1 MSNNNNRNRR
11 WNNNNNNNN
20 NGRRVTNDYNFE
32 IGQFNSSDRVSM
44 NMWRADEGWNLLG
57 TFRFEADTVKVTLNN
72 KSGVN
77 VIVADAVKLV
87 KRENSR

>member
-1 MSNNNNRNRR
+1 MLGAIIGDIAGSRFEFYP
-11 WNNNNNNNN
+11 
-20 NGRRVTNDYNFE
+20 TNDYNFE

>member
-1 MSNNNNRNRR
+1 
-11 WNNNNNNNN
+11 
-20 NGRRVTNDYNFE
+20 
-32 IGQFNSSDRVSM
+32 M

>member
-1 MSNNNNRNRR
+1 MYQNNNRNRR
-11 WNNNNNNNN
+11 WNNNNNRNNTN

-57 TFRFEADTVKVTLNN
+57 TFRFEADTVNVTLNN
-72 KSGVN
+72 KSG
-77 VIVADAVKLV
+77 IRIIIADAVRLV
-87 KRENSR
+87 KR